1 MRRPSRSSSPF
12 GGASPSDDDAR
23 AAAEFFALRPW
34 LLEQPPSTAVP
45 TLGSIEEVYATLPWL
60 GEAPPKPTGP
70 EPGSWEEVIALKPW
84 LAWGEVE
91 PSGSEPGSW
100 EEVLVLKPWLGAQGE
115 LPGIDFDGIEGIDI
129 DAGAPSEV
137 TFGVRPI
144 YRRRQP
150 YALLGVNAPKVLLS
164 DGIDAKPNKATY
176 GSTDTILG
184 DLESLGAT
192 FLRQP
197 IRAEMVW
204 PAGAEV
210 PAVADGQAMY
220 DAVFAGST
228 QELNL
233 IDMFMRLTPRSD
245 GNAEIAYPYHPMR
258 VVLSLFSDGINSVN
272 YVDSSGEYPD
282 ATGAGADAT
291 GVVGLVWP
299 SDQHDA
305 ATVTE
310 DWQGTVYNIAQ
321 YFSADHFDGATYT
334 YAPRAGSDDYGW
346 VYGTLDLRSP
356 YKLKYIYYIGYALG
370 RMLLVVNDAVVA
382 AGHDPIWASI
392 LGVEVFNDSNKASP
406 FMDYTNDSAGHDNL
420 ATASGAVAASAR
432 FWSLAVREMVRGIV
446 EVFGDHAGPSL
457 PLWLPSLA
465 MYLDDGTV
473 PATDVAPTFGDV
485 LTFQQALCGYL
496 VSDFATEADIDL
508 TWFVNQDYHY
518 YNYRSNQAPGLI
530 LRLVAEMAALKA
542 TFLPVRHGGQGIVTA
557 AGHQVTISVC
567 ESGAPADLDNID
579 RSTFPYMG
587 FAASADRFQA
597 REVWRRLAAAA
608 TVSRYVCWHTHMSI
622 LTLPP
627 DTTGFGYLGLRTDS
641 GLPAHY
647 EHGVYTVVSPND
659 VEQRLSWW
667 AYHRFASLAFEHGD
681 VRHIIARFVKPLP
694 ATAAYYQDSTI
705 SFSDIDYVGIVI
717 EFTSGTRTSKVYNY
731 LVMID
736 PVAPLYTSSFIRLS
750 TSDGSTQTIEQWDT
764 IPPEDTSTYTPVA
777 APTDGLSFPSSA
789 PPAAWD
795 SPTLTISSTSFP
807 PPSDAPLVVT
817 VDADPILIRC
827 RQPLVVAWS

>member
-12 GGASPSDDDAR
+12 GGAPPSDDDAR

-164 DGIDAKPNKATY
+164 DGIDAEPNKSTY

-192 FLRQP
+192 VLRQP

-204 PAGAEV
+204 HAGAEV

-220 DAVFAGST
+220 V
-228 QELNL
+228 
-233 IDMFMRLTPRSD
+233 
-245 GNAEIAYPYHPMR
+245 
-258 VVLSLFSDGINSVN
+258 
-272 YVDSSGEYPD
+272 
-282 ATGAGADAT
+282 
-291 GVVGLVWP
+291 
-299 SDQHDA
+299 
-305 ATVTE
+305 
-310 DWQGTVYNIAQ
+310 
-321 YFSADHFDGATYT
+321 
-334 YAPRAGSDDYGW
+334 
-346 VYGTLDLRSP
+346 
-356 YKLKYIYYIGYALG
+356 
-370 RMLLVVNDAVVA
+370 
-382 AGHDPIWASI
+382 
-392 LGVEVFNDSNKASP
+392 
-406 FMDYTNDSAGHDNL
+406 
-420 ATASGAVAASAR
+420 
-432 FWSLAVREMVRGIV
+432 
-446 EVFGDHAGPSL
+446 
-457 PLWLPSLA
+457 
-465 MYLDDGTV
+465 
-473 PATDVAPTFGDV
+473 
-485 LTFQQALCGYL
+485 
-496 VSDFATEADIDL
+496 
-508 TWFVNQDYHY
+508 
-518 YNYRSNQAPGLI
+518 
-530 LRLVAEMAALKA
+530 
-542 TFLPVRHGGQGIVTA
+542 
-557 AGHQVTISVC
+557 
-567 ESGAPADLDNID
+567 
-579 RSTFPYMG
+579 
-587 FAASADRFQA
+587 DRFQA